1 MLSFGQQGGSDSPG
15 MITKYSSERG
25 ALIDA
30 RSTCTEAGR
39 GPMQAG
45 QADEGRLPKRG
56 QLCSGLS
63 GRVQALRR

>member
-1 MLSFGQQGGSDSPG
+1 
-15 MITKYSSERG
+15 MITKYSGERG